1 MAHRLEQPVDGGEDG
16 HDPVAGEVQLAP
28 LGEGVGPG
36 VAGHL
41 LGAGLVEHDPQVG
54 EVEHGRQPEQQ
65 VD

>member
-1 MAHRLEQPVDGGEDG
+1 M
-16 HDPVAGEVQLAP
+16 AGEVQLAP